1 VSEATIGALG
11 DHSLWYLS
19 RGTGAVSLVLLTV
32 TLVLGIVDVR
42 RWSSRSVPRFVI
54 DGLHRTVSM
63 VVLLTLAI
71 HIATSVLDPFAPIQ
85 LVDAI
90 VPFGSGYRPVWLG
103 LGALAFDLLVALVI
117 TSLIRARIG
126 QRGWRAVHW
135 AAYACWPLALVHG
148 LGTGSDVRDGFLL
161 PLSLACTVAVG
172 LAVLARLVGG
182 GPGRAAWRLGAL
194 GLAGAAGIALVV
206 WLPSGPLAQGWA
218 KRAGTPAAP
227 GARVATSA
235 ARRRGQHRRVA
246 APTAVAGTSALAGHL
261 SEGSGPN
268 GTATAN
274 LALHL
279 REGSLRQLDVRL
291 EGTALSG
298 GGMSLTHGRM
308 SLGTASLPHR
318 YSGPVDALQGNQ
330 VGGTLTASG
339 ALPVRLTLTLQ
350 IDRASGTIGGQATIG
365 STVTG

>member
-1 VSEATIGALG
+1 MSAATIGALG
-11 DHSLWYLS
+11 DRSLWYLS

-42 RWSSRSVPRFVI
+42 RWSSQTVPRFAI
-54 DGLHRTVSM
+54 DGLHRTVSLL
-63 VVLLTLAI
+63 VLLTLAI
-71 HIATSVLDPFAPIQ
+71 HIVTSVLDPFAPIR

-103 LGALAFDLLVALVI
+103 LGALAFDLLLALVI

-126 QRGWRAVHW
+126 HRGWRAVHW

-148 LGTGSDVRDGFLL
+148 LGSGSDVRDGFLL
-161 PLSLACTVAVG
+161 PLSLACAVAVG
-172 LAVLARLVGG
+172 VAVLARLIGG
-182 GPGRAAWRLGAL
+182 GPERPAWRLGGL
-194 GLAGAAGIALVV
+194 GLVGVAGVALVV
-206 WLPSGPLAQGWA
+206 WLPSGPLAQGGA

-227 GARVATSA
+227 LARVATSA
-235 ARRRGQHRRVA
+235 ARRGGERRAA
-246 APTAVAGTSALAGHL
+246 APTAMPGTSALAGRL
-261 SEGSGPN
+261 SEGVRPN

-279 REGSLRQLDVRL
+279 RHGTLRQLDVRL

-298 GGMSLTHGRM
+298 GGVSLTQGQM
-308 SLGTASLPHR
+308 SLGTVSLPDR

-339 ALPVRLTLTLQ
+339 APPVRLTLTLQ
-350 IDRASGTIGGQATIG
+350 IDRASGAIGGQAAIS